1 MWRRNLQKAELKKG
15 KGEASFGTEIHT
27 IPGNG
32 KGRYLCRVQEKY
44 YSKPSDFMT
53 LTTSWHRTE
62 DKNAI
67 FENWCDFL
75 NYFDSSIHFQVS
87 FINHHS
93 SMKEFESAIQ
103 IRPQNDA
110 FDDVR
115 MEYAQMLKISW
126 QKEIMAWYGRNTLHL
141 ELRRRTS
148 GKQSRSWNVSKRI
161 F

>member
-1 MWRRNLQKAELKKG
+1 
-15 KGEASFGTEIHT
+15 
-27 IPGNG
+27 
-32 KGRYLCRVQEKY
+32 
-44 YSKPSDFMT
+44 
-53 LTTSWHRTE
+53 
-62 DKNAI
+62 
-67 FENWCDFL
+67 
-75 NYFDSSIHFQVS
+75 
-87 FINHHS
+87 
-93 SMKEFESAIQ
+93 MKEFESAIQ